1 MSLFFYDN
9 ELSVLMENF
18 YTLTGIRIVLFDNEF
33 NEVLSY
39 PSNGNSFCSLMRT
52 NADFDTL
59 CRKSDRISFEKCR
72 KTHALCIY
80 RCHAGLIEAA
90 APIIQNNAII
100 GYIMFGQITDIKDK
114 DAVYNFVNELCQKYP
129 LSVTIP
135 NKLKKIKYKSSKQI
149 IATSKILD
157 ACTSYIML
165 KEMIKPQNEQL
176 IEMISNYVDI
186 HMHERIYVE
195 DICGALDISRTQLY
209 EETKQYT
216 NGGIASFIKI
226 KRLNKAKE
234 LVTGTSMSVSEISD
248 KTGFSDYNY
257 FLRVFKKHYGISP
270 KKMRLGMLPNLIHF
284 R

>member
-1 MSLFFYDN
+1 MPSFFYNNDLP
-9 ELSVLMENF
+9 ELMENF
-18 YTLTGIRIVLFDNEF
+18 YTLTGIRIVLFDSEF
-33 NEVLSY
+33 NEILSF
-39 PSNGNSFCSLMRT
+39 PSNEVSFCSLLRT
-52 NADFDTL
+52 DKKFDDL
-59 CRKSDRISFEKCR
+59 CKESDKFSFEKCR
-72 KTHALCIY
+72 KTHSLCIY
-80 RCHAGLIEAA
+80 KCHAGLIEAT

-114 DAVYNFVNELCQKYP
+114 DAVYNFADNLCQKYP

-165 KEMIKPQNEQL
+165 KEMIKAQNEQL

-195 DICGALDISRTQLY
+195 DICRALDISRTQLY

-270 KKMRLGMLPNLIHF
+270 KKMRKTY
-284 R
+284 

>member
-1 MSLFFYDN
+1 MPSFFYNNDLP
-9 ELSVLMENF
+9 ELMENF
-18 YTLTGIRIVLFDNEF
+18 YTLTGIRIVLFDSEF
-33 NEVLSY
+33 NEILSF
-39 PSNGNSFCSLMRT
+39 PSNEVSFCSLLRT
-52 NADFDTL
+52 DKKFDAL
-59 CRKSDRISFEKCR
+59 CKESDKFSFEKCR
-72 KTHALCIY
+72 KIHSLCIY
-80 RCHAGLIEAA
+80 KCHAGLIEAT
-90 APIIQNNAII
+90 APIMQNNAII

-114 DAVYNFVNELCQKYP
+114 DAVYNFADNLCQKYP

-165 KEMIKPQNEQL
+165 KEMIKAQNEQL

-195 DICGALDISRTQLY
+195 DICRALDISRTQLY

-270 KKMRLGMLPNLIHF
+270 KKMRKTY
-284 R
+284 

>member
-1 MSLFFYDN
+1 MPSFFYNNDLP
-9 ELSVLMENF
+9 ELMENF
-18 YTLTGIRIVLFDNEF
+18 YTLTGIRIVLFDSEF
-33 NEVLSY
+33 NEILSF
-39 PSNGNSFCSLMRT
+39 PSNEVSFCSLLRT
-52 NADFDTL
+52 DKKFDAL
-59 CRKSDRISFEKCR
+59 CKESDKFSFEKCR
-72 KTHALCIY
+72 KTHSLCIY
-80 RCHAGLIEAA
+80 KCHAGLIEAT
-90 APIIQNNAII
+90 APIMQNNAII

-114 DAVYNFVNELCQKYP
+114 DAVYNFADNLCQKYP

-165 KEMIKPQNEQL
+165 KEMIKAQNEQL

-195 DICGALDISRTQLY
+195 DICRALDISRTQLY

-270 KKMRLGMLPNLIHF
+270 KKMRKTY
-284 R
+284 

>member
-1 MSLFFYDN
+1 MPSFFYNNDLP
-9 ELSVLMENF
+9 ELMENF
-18 YTLTGIRIVLFDNEF
+18 YTLTGIRIVLFDSEF
-33 NEVLSY
+33 NEILSF
-39 PSNGNSFCSLMRT
+39 PSNEVSFCSLLRT
-52 NADFDTL
+52 DKKFDAL
-59 CRKSDRISFEKCR
+59 CKESDKFSFEKCR
-72 KTHALCIY
+72 KTHSLCIY
-80 RCHAGLIEAA
+80 KCHAGLIEAT

-114 DAVYNFVNELCQKYP
+114 DAVYNFADTLCQKYP

-165 KEMIKPQNEQL
+165 KEMIKAQNEQL

-195 DICGALDISRTQLY
+195 DICRALDISRTQLY

-270 KKMRLGMLPNLIHF
+270 KKMRKTY
-284 R
+284 

>member
-39 PSNGNSFCSLMRT
+39 PSNGKSFCSLMRT
-52 NADFDTL
+52 NAEFDAL
-59 CRKSDRISFEKCR
+59 CRKSDRASFEKCR
-72 KTHALCIY
+72 KTHALCVY
-80 RCHAGLIEAA
+80 KCHAGLIEAA

-114 DAVYNFVNELCQKYP
+114 DAVYNFAENLCQKYP
-129 LSVTIP
+129 LSVAMP
-135 NKLKKIKYKSSKQI
+135 DKFKKIKYKSSKQI

-165 KEMIKPQNEQL
+165 KDMIKPQNEQL
-176 IEMISNYVDI
+176 IEMISNYVD
-186 HMHERIYVE
+186 MHIRERIYVD
-195 DICGALDISRTQLY
+195 DICKALDISRTQLY

-226 KRLNKAKE
+226 KRLNRAKE

-257 FLRVFKKHYGISP
+257 FLRVFKKYYGISP
-270 KKMRLGMLPNLIHF
+270 KKMRKNH
-284 R
+284 

>member
-1 MSLFFYDN
+1 MSIRLNTD
-9 ELSVLMENF
+9 ELRKILELF
-18 YTLTGIRIVLFDNEF
+18 YTLSGIRIVVFDENYNE
-33 NEVLSY
+33 LIAY
-39 PSNGNSFCSLMRT
+39 PEKLCAFCSEIRSVPELAEM
-52 NADFDTL
+52 
-59 CRKSDRISFEKCR
+59 CSESDSVAFEKC
-72 KTHALCIY
+72 KNADTENIKIY
-80 RCHAGLIEAA
+80 KCHAGLVEATIPLKA
-90 APIIQNNAII
+90 ENRTI

-114 DAVYNFVNELCQKYP
+114 DAVYNFADNLCQKYP

-165 KEMIKPQNEQL
+165 KEMIKAQNEQL

-195 DICGALDISRTQLY
+195 DICRALDISRTQLY

-270 KKMRLGMLPNLIHF
+270 KKMRKTY
-284 R
+284 

>member
-1 MSLFFYDN
+1 MPSFFYNNDLP
-9 ELSVLMENF
+9 ELMENF
-18 YTLTGIRIVLFDNEF
+18 YTLTGIRIVLFDSEF
-33 NEVLSY
+33 NEILSF
-39 PSNGNSFCSLMRT
+39 PSNEVSFCSLLRT
-52 NADFDTL
+52 DKKFDAL
-59 CRKSDRISFEKCR
+59 CKESDKFSFEKCR
-72 KTHALCIY
+72 KTHSLCIY
-80 RCHAGLIEAA
+80 KCHAGLIEAT

-114 DAVYNFVNELCQKYP
+114 DAVYNFADNLCQKYP

-165 KEMIKPQNEQL
+165 KEMIKAQNEQL

-195 DICGALDISRTQLY
+195 DICRALDISRTQLY

-270 KKMRLGMLPNLIHF
+270 KKMRKTY
-284 R
+284 

>member
-1 MSLFFYDN
+1 MPSFFYNNDLP
-9 ELSVLMENF
+9 ELMENF
-18 YTLTGIRIVLFDNEF
+18 YTLTGIRIVLFDSEF
-33 NEVLSY
+33 NEILSF
-39 PSNGNSFCSLMRT
+39 PSNEVSFCSLLRT
-52 NADFDTL
+52 DKKFDAL
-59 CRKSDRISFEKCR
+59 CKESDKFSFEKCR
-72 KTHALCIY
+72 KTHSLCIY
-80 RCHAGLIEAA
+80 KCHAGLIEAT
-90 APIIQNNAII
+90 APIMQNNAII
-100 GYIMFGQITDIKDK
+100 GYFMFGQITDIKDK
-114 DAVYNFVNELCQKYP
+114 DAVYNFADNLCQKYP

-165 KEMIKPQNEQL
+165 KEMIKAQNEQL

-195 DICGALDISRTQLY
+195 DICRALDISRTQLY

-270 KKMRLGMLPNLIHF
+270 KKMRKTY
-284 R
+284 

>member
-1 MSLFFYDN
+1 MPSFSYNNDLP
-9 ELSVLMENF
+9 EPMENF
-18 YTLTGIRIVLFDNEF
+18 YTLTGIRIVLFDSEF
-33 NEVLSY
+33 NEILSF
-39 PSNGNSFCSLMRT
+39 PSNEVSFCSLLRT
-52 NADFDTL
+52 DKKFDAL
-59 CRKSDRISFEKCR
+59 CKESDKFSFEKCR
-72 KTHALCIY
+72 KTHSLCIY
-80 RCHAGLIEAA
+80 KCHAGLIEAT
-90 APIIQNNAII
+90 APIMQNNAII

-114 DAVYNFVNELCQKYP
+114 DAVYNFADNLCQKYP

-165 KEMIKPQNEQL
+165 KEMIKAQNEQL

-195 DICGALDISRTQLY
+195 DICRALDISRTQLY

-270 KKMRLGMLPNLIHF
+270 KKMRKTY
-284 R
+284 

>member
-1 MSLFFYDN
+1 MPSFFYNNDLP
-9 ELSVLMENF
+9 ELMENF
-18 YTLTGIRIVLFDNEF
+18 YTLTGIRIVLFDSEF
-33 NEVLSY
+33 NEILSF
-39 PSNGNSFCSLMRT
+39 PSNEVSFCSLLRT
-52 NADFDTL
+52 DKKFDAL
-59 CRKSDRISFEKCR
+59 CKESDKFSFEKCR
-72 KTHALCIY
+72 KTHSLCIY
-80 RCHAGLIEAA
+80 KCHAGLIEAT

-114 DAVYNFVNELCQKYP
+114 DAVYNFADNLCQKYP

-165 KEMIKPQNEQL
+165 KEMIKAQNEQL

-195 DICGALDISRTQLY
+195 DICRALDISRTQLY

-226 KRLNKAKE
+226 KRLNKAKK

-270 KKMRLGMLPNLIHF
+270 KKMRKTY
-284 R
+284 